1 VHHPYGSRT
10 FLGVDVERTGT
21 QELRPGGLPAA
32 EAQDLLTSRILPTWT
47 AAASGHQQP
56 VTVLVAGQP
65 GAGKT
70 AVGDLVQ
77 GALERRGPV
86 VRVCSDL
93 YKPEHPRYATLLA
106 ADVRLAGVGVRA
118 DVRGWQ
124 AALEDHVRAHRL
136 DAVVETALADPDEA
150 RAVSVAYRAAGHRIE
165 LVVVA
170 TAPAASAQGI
180 LDRYLATEADGGG
193 RWVSWENHDACVA
206 GLLATLPVVEGE
218 HLVDRVTVVRRDRTV
233 LYANHLDPGGRWTG
247 TAGAAAAVDAEHR
260 RWWNAPETAAFR
272 LGLTLSDRRLHREVG
287 DEDRRLAVQRDAERA
302 AALAE
307 PVRRT
312 AQPIR
317 EAPGVHY
324 HRLSPAEH
332 RWTFDALIVPGYL
345 ADITAHDHPVTTY
358 VMGQPGAG
366 KTDAAHL
373 VRRAARHRRPV
384 KINGDDFKN
393 MHPDYWNLLLEEPRT
408 AGARIRADYTAWQRQ
423 AEAHVRAH
431 HGDMT
436 VEISPGDADQF
447 LDCARADRAAGRRV
461 ELVVLGVRA
470 ADSRQGAAARYER
483 MARTGPARFTTAA
496 GHDQCFAAIPDA
508 VAAAEQAGLVDAVTV
523 LRRDRTAA
531 YRNERG
537 PDGRW
542 QRPPMAVPALLAE
555 RHRPY
560 TAPDAVR
567 FLSTQRR
574 LSAALP
580 QYRFELRDITRLA
593 WPLLPEN
600 LRFGTLERPAGRV
613 ALPVWAQASIRGYDS
628 DRSLSRAS

>member
-1 VHHPYGSRT
+1 MD
-10 FLGVDVERTGT
+10 VDRTGIRT
-21 QELRPGGLPAA
+21 LRPGALPAA
-32 EAQDLLTSRILPTWT
+32 EAQELLASRILPTS
-47 AAASGHQQP
+47 AAASTRQQP
-56 VTVLVAGQP
+56 VVVLVAGQP

-70 AVGDLVQ
+70 VTADLVQ
-77 GALERRGPV
+77 AALERRGLV

-93 YKPEHPRYATLLA
+93 YKAAHPSYAELLA
-106 ADVRLAGVGVRA
+106 ADVRLAGIGVRG
-118 DVRGWQ
+118 DVRRRQ
-124 AALEDHVRAHRL
+124 AEVEEHVRVHRL
-136 DAVVETALADPDEA
+136 DAVVETGLADADEA
-150 RAVSVAYRAAGHRIE
+150 RAASAAYRAAGHRVE

-180 LDRYLATEADGGG
+180 LDRYLATHADGGG
-193 RWVSWENHDACVA
+193 RWVSWENHDTCVA
-206 GLLATLPVVEGE
+206 GLLSTLAVVEDE
-218 HLVDRVTVVRRDRTV
+218 RLVDRVTVVRRDHTV
-233 LYANHLDPGGRWTG
+233 LYTNHLSHDGRWTG

-260 RWWNAPETAAFR
+260 RWWTAPETAAFR
-272 LGLTLSDRRLHREVG
+272 LGLTLSDRRLHREVV

-312 AQPIR
+312 AQAIR

-332 RWTFDALIVPGYL
+332 RWTFDALILPGYL
-345 ADITAHDHPVTTY
+345 ADITAHDRPVTTY

-366 KTDAAHL
+366 KTDAAYL

-384 KINGDDFKN
+384 GINGDNYKA
-393 MHPDYWNLLLEEPRT
+393 MHPDYWKLLLEEPRT

-423 AEAHVRAH
+423 AEAYVRAH
-431 HGDMT
+431 RGDMT
-436 VEISPGDADQF
+436 IEISPGDTEHF
-447 LDCARADRAAGRRV
+447 LACARADCAAGRRI

-470 ADSRQGAAARYER
+470 ADSRQGAAARYVR
-483 MARTGPARFTTAA
+483 LARTGPARFTTAA
-496 GHDQCFAAIPDA
+496 GHDRCFTAIPHA

-542 QRPPMAVPALLAE
+542 QHPLGAVPALLAE
-555 RHRPY
+555 QHRPY
-560 TAPDAVR
+560 TVPDAAR
-567 FLSTQRR
+567 FLSVQKHLTE
-574 LSAALP
+574 ALP

-593 WPLLPEN
+593 WPLLPVD
-600 LRFGTLERPAGRV
+600 LRPGTLAGPTSRA
-613 ALPVWAQASIRGYDS
+613 ALPVRTRDVRGGYDVG
-628 DRSLSRAS
+628 RSFSRAS